1 MTLNKLNEQQIL
13 FIKFLLPAVAN
24 GLLVWILLMLLGHT
38 PIVRATGLA
47 LVIVGVTLAL
57 RRMGA
62 ALAIV
67 GGLTL
72 ALSPVF
78 WSQTGGAV
86 GTAATIV
93 IALGAAVALVIVAML
108 VSKRPYIGLGIGIAV
123 FAALFMSQIGNP
135 RSIRLTAFVIGWLMY
150 LLVDMLLLTNPRT
163 DDAPLLLRSAHT
175 KNPDG
180 SESARPYHT
189 LGILLLFS
197 VGILNDPLLT
207 LLAPSIGLSLYLTH
221 TRLPMWYWLIFGV
234 VIGFGIQSIDV
245 QYIEGQARFMLLHR
259 WQDGERWWD
268 MMQLVIS
275 QFTVVGMV
283 LGVLGLARLSRW
295 YPPLGTVSLVAYGA
309 YWVFG
314 VIYAGPTRDLLL
326 LPLYVIQVIWMTYAV
341 LALSEWASRT
351 LNSYPTVGRYAIIA
365 LYAVL
370 PLSMLLRIITSA

>member
-1 MTLNKLNEQQIL
+1 MTLSKLNEQQLL
-13 FIKFLLPAVAN
+13 FIKFLLPAALN
-24 GLLVWILLMLLGHT
+24 GLLVWILLMLLGNT

-47 LVIVGVTLAL
+47 LVIVSVTLAL
-57 RRMGA
+57 RRMGS

-93 IALGAAVALVIVAML
+93 IALGVAVAMVIAAIL

-123 FAALFMSQIGNP
+123 FAALFISQIGNP

-150 LLVDMLLLTNPRT
+150 LLVDMLLVTNPRS
-163 DDAPLLLRSAHT
+163 DDAPLLLRSTHA
-175 KNPDG
+175 KNVDG
-180 SESARPYHT
+180 SEPARPYHT
-189 LGILLLFS
+189 LGILLLLA
-197 VGILNDPLLT
+197 VGIINDPLLT
-207 LLAPSIGLSLYLTH
+207 LLAPSIVLSLYLIRTK
-221 TRLPMWYWLIFGV
+221 LPVWYWLIFGI
-234 VIGFGIQSIDV
+234 VIGYGVQSIDT

-259 WQDGERWWD
+259 WQDGERWWN

-275 QFTVVGMV
+275 QFTVAGFV
-283 LGVLGLARLSRW
+283 LGILGLARLSRW

-314 VIYAGPTRDLLL
+314 VIYAGPTRDVLL
-326 LPLYVIQVIWMTYAV
+326 LPLYVIQVVWMTYAV

-351 LNSYPTVGRYAIIA
+351 LNKYPVVGRYAVIV